1 MRLTLSQQASDRFR
15 LIPPRSKPHRRSL
28 TVCALT
34 ALLIGVPLYGH
45 AETPLTGRYVWS
57 SLSEVVTLVL
67 AGPANG
73 GLQGTIR
80 DVMLNESGEETVVK
94 GSLYGDSKAG
104 RVMLHMATPPE
115 RPVFGRAPRTE
126 VTISGHRNNNGTLYL
141 RINGQK
147 AVMRPATARQYQS
160 LLNDLRVMG
169 HLYRA
174 LRAQETL
181 EANLRAFIYWGRQRL
196 ADRARVAAFYRH
208 RVAYYGRCLTAV
220 RKVANLGSTPGE
232 LSCVKSIGADVDS
245 LNSERQ
251 MVLSW
256 QPELARRTGTIEG
269 SLQPVA
275 TRLKHWAT
283 LAIPASAYLSP
294 DSGEHLTISRLD
306 RALRDGSPASD
317 FQSLKTYRSM
327 VGKVRA
333 SIRTCAGIVRE
344 REPKLKALATEIGLI
359 NRATSSGFHS

>member
-1 MRLTLSQQASDRFR
+1 M
-15 LIPPRSKPHRRSL
+15 LI
-28 TVCALT
+28 A
-34 ALLIGVPLYGH
+34 VPLCGH
-45 AETPLTGRYVWS
+45 AETSLTGRYVWS

-67 AGPANG
+67 AGSANG

-104 RVMLHMATPPE
+104 HVMLHMATPSG
-115 RPVFGRAPRTE
+115 RSVFGSVPRTG
-126 VTISGHRNNNGTLYL
+126 VTIAGHRNDNGSLDL

-169 HLYRA
+169 HLYRT

-181 EANLRAFIYWGRQRL
+181 EANLRAFIYWGRQRM
-196 ADRARVAAFYRH
+196 ADRVRVAAFYRH
-208 RVAYYGRCLTAV
+208 REAYYGRCLTAV
-220 RKVANLGSTPGE
+220 RKVANSGSTSGE
-232 LSCVKSIGADVDS
+232 LSCVKGIDADVDS

-269 SLQPVA
+269 GLQPVA
-275 TRLKHWAT
+275 THLRHWAT
-283 LAIPASAYLSP
+283 LAILASAHLSS
-294 DSGEHLTISRLD
+294 DSREHLTISRLD

-327 VGKVRA
+327 LGKVRA
-333 SIRTCAGIVRE
+333 SIKACVRIVRE
-344 REPKLKALATEIGLI
+344 RESKLKVLATEIDLI
-359 NRATSSGFHS
+359 NRATSSDFHS